1 MSLGLQR
8 IARRDLADV
17 SAGNSLHAV
26 KVKEGRASAGAVV
39 RREFETAKIR
49 HAMADMDG
57 QSLDLHPP
65 HIAGLFVNGCN
76 VHCDLS
82 TPSKTS
88 FCFHTGLEPIR
99 YELQG
104 QLLMGWFISG
114 HLTSIRPRPEPCRAR
129 SMGLWL
135 VGRRPVLSEGGYSNS
150 PDLNA
155 PSRSCARALHDSASV
170 ASA

>member
-1 MSLGLQR
+1 MGAMSILTFQPLPR
-8 IARRDLADV
+8 LV
-17 SAGNSLHAV
+17 SS
-26 KVKEGRASAGAVV
+26 
-39 RREFETAKIR
+39 
-49 HAMADMDG
+49 
-57 QSLDLHPP
+57 
-65 HIAGLFVNGCN
+65 
-76 VHCDLS
+76 
-82 TPSKTS
+82 
-88 FCFHTGLEPIR
+88 FHTGLEPIR

-155 PSRSCARALHDSASV
+155 TFTFVCLRSPLTRPRSLHGYVLMNS
-170 ASA
+170 